1 MDKSFL
7 FSGFNHIESRSGLDA
22 AANVDGFHFDQ
33 NAGVIRMRKILQ
45 LDERRVADGFQ
56 DGFANAHK
64 WIVLMI
70 SG

>member
-22 AANVDGFHFDQ
+22 AADIDGFHFDQ
-33 NAGVIRMRKILQ
+33 NAGVVRRGEILQ
-45 LDERRVADGFQ
+45 LNERRVANGFQ

-64 WIVLMI
+64 WMVLMVN
-70 SG
+70 G